1 VLVALFNSMRP
12 RQWAKNIFCF
22 IPLLFDEKL
31 FSPVPLLRSI
41 AAAAIFALISSSVYL
56 INDLGDV
63 ERDKL
68 HPVKRHRPLAS
79 GALSPLIAKAAVIAI
94 PLICLP
100 LAWLLHPY
108 FFLIM
113 LLYLVQNIA
122 YTYWLKHVVILDAM
136 SVASGY
142 VLRIAA
148 GALVID
154 AERFSPWLYLFATFL
169 SLLIAFSKRRNEISL
184 LEEGATEHRAI
195 LQEYGADF
203 VDELITIVAASSV
216 ISYSLY
222 TFSAPNVPRNHT
234 MMLTIPFVIYGVF
247 RYLYLVRV
255 KHLGGEPEE
264 IFLSDKPLLI
274 DGALYALLILL
285 LMYLGRVGT

>member
-1 VLVALFNSMRP
+1 MLVLVALFKSMRP
-12 RQWAKNIFCF
+12 KQWAKNVFVF

-31 FSPVPLLRSI
+31 FSPVPLLRSV
-41 AAAAIFALISSSVYL
+41 AAAIIFSLVSSAVYMM
-56 INDLGDV
+56 NDLGDI

-68 HPVKRHRPLAS
+68 RPVKRNRPLAS
-79 GALSPLIAKAAVIAI
+79 GALSPSVARAAVIGI

-108 FFLIM
+108 FFLIV

-148 GALVID
+148 GAFVIY

-169 SLLIAFSKRRNEISL
+169 SLLIAFSKRRNEIGL
-184 LEEGATEHRAI
+184 LQEEATEHRAI
-195 LQEYGADF
+195 LQEYGVSF

-216 ISYSLY
+216 LSYSLY
-222 TFSAPNVPRNHT
+222 TFSAPNVPQNQT

-255 KHLGGEPEE
+255 KRLGGEPEE
-264 IFLSDKPLLI
+264 IFLSDRPLII
-274 DGALYALLILL
+274 DVGLYGLLTLL
-285 LMYLGRVGT
+285 LMYLG